1 MLLFAAVSA
10 QTVTLTFTGRD
21 ASNQY
26 VPLNRVVV
34 SNLTRGWQ
42 DTLFWP
48 DTVLVMTDQTGI
60 DDFVTDGFHLSQNN
74 PNPFNGT
81 TYVNLNV
88 TEPGEVS
95 LVITDITGRN
105 VETLRATSL
114 HPGIYKICI
123 TLSSS
128 GIYFLTARQNG
139 QTSSVKMVNRGNGS
153 GDAIAFTGTV
163 GANHYSSL
171 LQPKNATKGF
181 TNNTFVAGDQMQYVG
196 FATLNGALEE
206 SGHVIQGQYVSQG
219 ITLSFAVAVGDGD
232 NQPCPGTPIVTDYDG
247 NSYNTMQIGQQCWIR
262 ENLRTTHYAD
272 GTAIQSGGPS
282 PSGTYPYYYDY
293 STSDIPLVERGYL
306 YNWPAVM
313 HGSVSSNAIPSGVQG
328 ICPTGW
334 HLPSD
339 QEWYQLTNYL
349 SGQNA
354 YICGDNSSYIAKAL
368 ASETEWNT
376 YNGVCY
382 PGDQSTYANNSSGF
396 GAVPAGFWNDG
407 FYDTGRYSSF
417 WSSTENEHEQGDTWC
432 RYLNNHNA
440 TVFKVSSPRYYGKS
454 VRCLRD

>member
-163 GANHYSSL
+163 GTNHYSSL

-272 GTAIQSGGPS
+272 GTVIQSGGPS

-313 HGSVSSNAIPSGVQG
+313 HGSVSSNAIPSGVQ
-328 ICPTGW
+328 
-334 HLPSD
+334 
-339 QEWYQLTNYL
+339 
-349 SGQNA
+349 
-354 YICGDNSSYIAKAL
+354 
-368 ASETEWNT
+368 
-376 YNGVCY
+376 
-382 PGDQSTYANNSSGF
+382 
-396 GAVPAGFWNDG
+396 
-407 FYDTGRYSSF
+407 
-417 WSSTENEHEQGDTWC
+417 
-432 RYLNNHNA
+432 
-440 TVFKVSSPRYYGKS
+440 
-454 VRCLRD
+454 